1 MSILSSSF
9 LETSLLPASVSSV
22 DHQEAERD
30 LFSSVSTFTKG
41 EQMVPVLNQ
50 LGVHCAVYGNHD
62 FGENMEYIF
71 CVQLMFFFSRF
82 WPGDPRGAG
91 VQDHLPVADV
101 QCGGQGDWR
110 PARRRTP
117 ESRDRLGG
125 EEGGHPRAG

>member
-30 LFSSVSTFTKG
+30 LFFFSVSTFTKG

-71 CVQLMFFFSRF
+71 CVNLMFFFQDFGLETLGELVSRTTF
-82 WPGDPRGAG
+82 PWLMSNVVDRET
-91 VQDHLPVADV
+91 
-101 QCGGQGDWR
+101 GGQLADGLR
-110 PARRRTP
+110 
-117 ESRDRLGG
+117 SDRLRG